1 MIQRSVYKELK
12 KWYENDKGAL
22 LVTGARQT
30 GKTWIIRHYLKE
42 NSLPYIELNF
52 IEHPEYV
59 SLFSNAHG
67 AEDVLVRISA
77 VSDQPLEKGRTV
89 IFFDE
94 VQECR
99 EIVTMIKF
107 LVDQGDYRYIM
118 SGSLL
123 GVELKSLR
131 SVPVGYMSVV
141 DMYPLDLYEFT
152 QALGVSE
159 NVISLLEKCYREK
172 LPVDHLIH
180 DRMMD
185 IVYLYLIVGG
195 MPAAVSE
202 YLATNDLNRVRDVQK
217 EIVRLYKA
225 DFTKYE
231 QKYQLKLREIYD
243 AVPGQLN
250 EPNKRFKISR
260 IGGKTEFS
268 RLENDFLWLK
278 DAGVVI
284 PVYNITDPKAPIQ
297 MSEKRNLFKLFL
309 SDVGLLTSCYSNQV
323 RLSILGHDKDI
334 NHGALFENLAAQ
346 QLLANGVKPYYFNSK
361 KQGELDFVIE
371 LDGRV
376 VPIEMKSGKDYK
388 KHSALCNVLKDT
400 SYRVEKGLIFSSG
413 NVSVDGKK
421 IYMPVYMMMF
431 VKETEPEQSVYR
443 INLEG
448 LK

>member
-1 MIQRSVYKELK
+1 MIQRTVYKELE
-12 KWYENDKGAL
+12 KWYENGRSAL

-30 GKTWIIRHYLKE
+30 GKTWIIRHFLEE
-42 NSLPYIELNF
+42 NHLPYIELNF

-59 SLFSNAHG
+59 SLFSDARG
-67 AEDVLVRISA
+67 AEDILLRISA
-77 VSDQPLEKGRTV
+77 ISDKPLKKGKTV

-107 LVDQGDYRYIM
+107 LVDRGDFRYVM

-123 GVELKSLR
+123 GVELKDLR
-131 SVPVGYMSVV
+131 SVPVGYMRVV
-141 DMYPLDLYEFT
+141 DMYPLDLYEFIR
-152 QALGVSE
+152 ALGVSDD
-159 NVISLLEKCYREK
+159 VISHLEECYRERK
-172 LPVDHLIH
+172 PVDSLIH
-180 DRMMD
+180 ERLMD

-202 YLATNDLNRVRDVQK
+202 YLETNDLNRVKDIQR

-268 RLENDFLWLK
+268 RVEKNYLWLK

-284 PVYNITDPKAPIQ
+284 PVYNITDPKVPTQ
-297 MSEKRNLFKLFL
+297 MSEKRSLFKLFL

-323 RLSILGHDKDI
+323 RLSVLQRDRDI
-334 NHGALFENLAAQ
+334 NNGALFENLAAQ
-346 QLLANGVKPYYFNSK
+346 QLLSNGLKPYYFNSK

-371 LDGRV
+371 LDGRP

-388 KHSALCNVLKDT
+388 KHSALCNVLNDE
-400 SYRVEKGLIFSSG
+400 SYHIREGLIFSG
-413 NVSVDGKK
+413 ANVAVDGKK
-421 IYMPVYMMMF
+421 IYLPVYMMMF
-431 VKETEPEQSVYR
+431 VKETEPEQNIYR
-443 INLEG
+443 ISLEG
-448 LK
+448 LI